1 MLAKPSARVSDLV
14 EIQKQLSETQA
25 QIDSATLQQKALAN
39 EVEKVAVDI
48 SFRVE
53 TACTGVSGLGQI
65 ARAFHSAGMVLADSI
80 ANLITT
86 IFFLLPWVIVGVPAI
101 WLSVKLW
108 RRRKFSNIAEEPS
121 LRAKSQP

>member
-39 EVEKVAVDI
+39 EVEKFAVDI

-53 TACTGVSGLGQI
+53 TASTGMSGLGRI

-80 ANLITT
+80 ANQVTA
-86 IFFLLPWVIVGVPAI
+86 IFFLLPWAIVGVPAI